1 MLDFERCS
9 IFRQAE
15 IPLFRQAEKIALS
28 GISGTPFFVLR
39 SSFVPPLSFA
49 ILTVCSKCEFGGPS
63 GLMVAV
69 QMSMRKWAD
78 EVEARVI

>member
-1 MLDFERCS
+1 MTFRLWRCLTLVS
-9 IFRQAE
+9 CLN
-15 IPLFRQAEKIALS
+15 PNPKIEN
-28 GISGTPFFVLR
+28 
-39 SSFVPPLSFA
+39 VPPPSSA
-49 ILTVCSKCEFGGPS
+49 ILTVCSKYEFSGPS